1 MFNDKI
7 CTASVRL
14 DQMKKVIMPYFA
26 RLYSSRF
33 IKTSK
38 RALWGFKRRLA
49 NQPHRLEIFIR
60 ADDPYSYLLVQVLTS
75 LLGRFQVEASFKT
88 VLDLQEDMYLE
99 PEKWLT
105 NAMLDARR
113 LAKLYDLDFDGK
125 ALPSAEAIEKA
136 TINLLEAE
144 KGADYLGCAQEV
156 LRKLWSHQNIGSSQ
170 RFSLYQSQ
178 LEQNQL
184 RLESL
189 GHYLSASIFYGGEWY
204 WGIDRLDHLETRLI
218 NFGLA
223 HRASDK
229 VYFNRT
235 YVPFCYGELSK
246 KPLAETPLEVFWS
259 ARSPYSYLGLLR
271 AHQLALYYQAPLIIK
286 PVLPMMMRNMNV
298 PEMKKMAIFL
308 DTKREAEKLGID
320 YGFVA
325 DPLGSAVER
334 CYALLDYARENNK
347 LVEYTVSFAK
357 AVNAEGIRADTDAGL
372 RVIVER
378 CGLDWSVAKPLL
390 NSRAWEKEV
399 KANVEEML
407 ALGCWGVPT
416 FKLGDFAVWGQD
428 RLGLIEKQIINTQKA
443 T

>member
-1 MFNDKI
+1 MN
-7 CTASVRL
+7 
-14 DQMKKVIMPYFA
+14 KVIMPYFA
-26 RLYSSRF
+26 RFYSSRC

-38 RALWGFKRRLA
+38 RALWEFKRRLT
-49 NQPHRLEIFIR
+49 NRPHEAEIFIR

-75 LLGRFQVEASFKT
+75 FLDRFQIKASFKT
-88 VLDLQEDMYLE
+88 VLDLQEGMYLE
-99 PEKWLT
+99 PEKWLA

-113 LAKLYDLDFDGK
+113 LAKLYGVDFDAK
-125 ALPSAEAIEKA
+125 TPPSTELIEKA
-136 TINLLEAE
+136 TICLLEAE
-144 KGADYLGCAQEV
+144 KGAGYLDCAQEV
-156 LRKLWSHQNIGSSQ
+156 LHKLWSHQQISSTQ
-170 RFSLYQSQ
+170 CFSHYQ
-178 LEQNQL
+178 LPLAQNQQ

-204 WGIDRLDHLETRLI
+204 WGVDRLDHLEQRLI
-218 NFGLA
+218 RLGLGYRENDA
-223 HRASDK
+223 
-229 VYFNRT
+229 VCFNRT
-235 YVPFCYGELSK
+235 YVPFCYGDVSEKSLPEK
-246 KPLAETPLEVFWS
+246 PLEVFWS

-271 AHQLALYYQAPLIIK
+271 AYQLASHYQIPLIIK

-325 DPLGSAVER
+325 DPLGPAVER

-347 LVEYTVSFAK
+347 LAEYLVSFAK
-357 AVNAEGIRADTDAGL
+357 AVNAEGIRADTDTGL

-390 NSRAWEKEV
+390 GNRVWEQEV
-399 KANVEEML
+399 KLNVEEML

-416 FKLGDFAVWGQD
+416 FKLGDFVVWGQD
-428 RLGLIEKQIINTQKA
+428 RLSLIEEQIINAQ
-443 T
+443 